1 MKVETLSK
9 ENKPELYLKKY
20 KSVAVPFSEI
30 SYAEFDGLYIDKK
43 LFEKEEFINKIE
55 QNLKDILKQEPII
68 HEDGDILFFDLTN
81 FETDKEYKPIIKE
94 YK

>member
-1 MKVETLSK
+1 MELGRVEN
-9 ENKPELYLKKY
+9 EWY
-20 KSVAVPFSEI
+20 KRVNEMDAHNLLNEI